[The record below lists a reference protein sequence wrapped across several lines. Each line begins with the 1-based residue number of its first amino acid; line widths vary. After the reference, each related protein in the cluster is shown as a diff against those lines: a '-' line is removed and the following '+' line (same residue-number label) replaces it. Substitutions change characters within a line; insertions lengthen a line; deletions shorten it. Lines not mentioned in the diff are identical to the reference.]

1 MPGKAQGFRDK
12 PGPSRTDVWQMF
24 DRMAPQYDLINHL
37 ISFGRDRSWRR
48 KAASLVP
55 PRRNQRVLD
64 LATGTADQLLFLL
77 KQGGRV
83 QSVIGMDMAERML
96 DIGRRKIER
105 QGLSAVAALT
115 VGSAI
120 AIPAA
125 DKQFDVVTISF
136 GIRNVT
142 DVSEA
147 LKEMYRVLRP
157 GGRLL
162 VLDFSLPDYRLI
174 QGLYLFYLRYVL
186 PRVAVL
192 LRGDL
197 SAYRYLNETI
207 EAFPCGEAFCDML
220 RTAGFTAIAVHPMT
234 FGVVTVYQGD
244 RPAIA
249 PETWA

>member
-1 MPGKAQGFRDK
+1 
-12 PGPSRTDVWQMF
+12 
-24 DRMAPQYDLINHL
+24 
-37 ISFGRDRSWRR
+37 
-48 KAASLVP
+48 
-55 PRRNQRVLD
+55 
-64 LATGTADQLLFLL
+64 
-77 KQGGRV
+77 
-83 QSVIGMDMAERML
+83 MAERML
-96 DIGRRKIER
+96 EIGRKKIER
-105 QGLSAVAALT
+105 QGLSGVASLT
-115 VGSAI
+115 IGSAI
-120 AIPAA
+120 DIPAD

-142 DVSEA
+142 DVSGA

-162 VLDFSLPDYRLI
+162 VLEFSLPDYRLI

-186 PRVAVL
+186 PRIGVL
-192 LRGDL
+192 LCGDL
-197 SAYRYLNETI
+197 AAFRYLNETI
-207 EAFPCGEAFCDML
+207 ETFPCGEAFCDML

>member
-1 MPGKAQGFRDK
+1 MPGKPEGFRDK
-12 PGPSRTDVWQMF
+12 PGPSRADVWKMF
-24 DRMAPQYDLINHL
+24 DRMAPRYDLINHL
-37 ISFGRDRSWRR
+37 VSFGRDRSWRR
-48 KAASLVP
+48 KVASLLP

-64 LATGTADQLLFLL
+64 LATGTADQLLFLFE
-77 KQGGRV
+77 QGRRV
-83 QSVIGMDMAERML
+83 QSVVGMDMAERML
-96 DIGRRKIER
+96 DIGRKKIER
-105 QGLSAVAALT
+105 QGLSGVASLT
-115 VGSAI
+115 MGSAI
-120 AIPAA
+120 DIPAD

-147 LKEMYRVLRP
+147 LKEMYRVLKP

-162 VLDFSLPDYRLI
+162 VLEFSLPDYRLI

-186 PRVAVL
+186 PRIGVL
-192 LRGDL
+192 LCGDL
-197 SAYRYLNETI
+197 AAFRYLNETI
-207 EAFPCGEAFCDML
+207 ETFPCGEAFCDML